1 MNSRGPSRTAV
12 RTAMYRAAHYLLD
25 DEPKILAD
33 LFARLFAGFSTDE
46 ELLKTLADGSW
57 SPVDF
62 PRMRTNF
69 GLRNRYAEDELF
81 QAVQRGVSQYI
92 MLGAGL
98 DSFAYRRPDFMRTVE
113 VYEVDHPASQRW
125 KRERVAELGIETPA
139 KLHYVPIDFEQETLA
154 KGLQAGGV
162 NRHARAFF
170 SWLGVI
176 QYLTLEAALQ
186 TLREVARA
194 SAPGSEL
201 VFEFIVP
208 AATLSRDEG
217 APVCTLAARA
227 AEVGEPWLSFF
238 EPVDL
243 QTHLRDIEFGH
254 IFHFGPQQA
263 TERYLLGRTGG
274 LRLPAYFR
282 MIKAGVG

>member
-1 MNSRGPSRTAV
+1 MCRLTSNRKRWP
-12 RTAMYRAAHYLLD
+12 RAY
-25 DEPKILAD
+25 KLA
-33 LFARLFAGFSTDE
+33 
-46 ELLKTLADGSW
+46 GSIVTPGRS
-57 SPVDF
+57 SP
-62 PRMRTNF
+62 
-69 GLRNRYAEDELF
+69 
-81 QAVQRGVSQYI
+81 
-92 MLGAGL
+92 
-98 DSFAYRRPDFMRTVE
+98 
-113 VYEVDHPASQRW
+113 
-125 KRERVAELGIETPA
+125 
-139 KLHYVPIDFEQETLA
+139 
-154 KGLQAGGV
+154 
-162 NRHARAFF
+162 
-170 SWLGVI
+170 WLGVI

-194 SAPGSEL
+194 TAPRSEL